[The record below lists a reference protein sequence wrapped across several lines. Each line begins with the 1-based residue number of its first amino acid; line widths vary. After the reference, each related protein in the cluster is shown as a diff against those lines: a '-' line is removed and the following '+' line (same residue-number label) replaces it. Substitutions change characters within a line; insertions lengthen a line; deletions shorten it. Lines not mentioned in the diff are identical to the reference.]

1 MENKLSFLRKNK
13 VLSQREVASLIGK
26 EARFIHRLEN
36 GKVKNPTASEVYK
49 LSRIYDTS
57 MEEIYRAIVLNNLIK
72 VKLKVFT

>member
-13 VLSQREVASLIGK
+13 VLIGK

-57 MEEIYRAIVLNNLIK
+57 MEEIYRAIVLNN
-72 VKLKVFT
+72 

>member
-26 EARFIHRLEN
+26 EARFIQNLER

-49 LSRIYDTS
+49 LSRIYATS
-57 MEEIYRAIVLNNLIK
+57 MEEIYRAIVLNN
-72 VKLKVFT
+72 

>member
-26 EARFIHRLEN
+26 ARFIHKLEN
-36 GKVKNPTASEVYK
+36 GKVKNPSASEVYK

-57 MEEIYRAIVLNNLIK
+57 MEEIYRAIVLNN
-72 VKLKVFT
+72 

>member
-36 GKVKNPTASEVYK
+36 GKVKI
-49 LSRIYDTS
+49 L
-57 MEEIYRAIVLNNLIK
+57 LQ
-72 VKLKVFT
+72 VKSINYLEYTIQVWKKFIEQ